1 MDYVDNILYLR
12 KKFSNYPTIST
23 KWLLTKIRDTNNKFI
38 KVPPKDFTIG
48 KFYFMTYD
56 LKSINKSS
64 KLEQLVPMLLVDYNP
79 LIDSKVL
86 WIMNFN
92 FIPLN
97 IKEAFFIKFIQK
109 FNKILENNS
118 LKKTVLDE
126 SPLPNI
132 NYETLWN
139 ELIKLGIDYS
149 LREIRVELIQDLY
162 NITTDDLHLLTT
174 QNTQALTGVDE
185 KKLNEIWISKL
196 KNDTLENRLENK
208 NNKRDYEK
216 IVKELQETFKYLD
229 QLLKEL

>member
-1 MDYVDNILYLR
+1 
-12 KKFSNYPTIST
+12 
-23 KWLLTKIRDTNNKFI
+23 
-38 KVPPKDFTIG
+38 
-48 KFYFMTYD
+48 MTYD